1 MESSATSTMVTEP
14 VGERLQV
21 GSEDAPVLDYPAPF
35 KRLRDSG
42 TGYKYP
48 ELLTYSQYTGLQTT
62 WLS

>member
-1 MESSATSTMVTEP
+1 MVTEP